1 MNQLALGKILMNVGD
16 LPALPQITNRI
27 IELTADPE
35 STNQEIC
42 DLINRDQVLVAK
54 VLKLVNSAYYGLPR
68 KVASVS
74 EAVALLGMQTLRT
87 LVVGASVYKTLAGM
101 KKKSVGNYEEIW
113 RHALACAVSSRL
125 VATELVISQKD
136 HAFTAGLLHDIG
148 RVILATLCTDRYQ
161 KVYELAEVRGCPL
174 IEAEQEIL
182 ETSHAEVGTI
192 IAHKWNLPLTLID
205 PIGYHHEPFA
215 NCDNQELVQM
225 VYLGNIAARL
235 AGYGSD
241 SCDHFTLNDS
251 VIKQWGINYEMLH
264 LVAEKVKGNIS
275 LDLI

>member
-68 KVASVS
+68 KVATVS

-87 LVVGASVYKTLAGM
+87 LMVGASVYKTLAGLQ
-101 KKKSVGNYEEIW
+101 KKPAGNYDEIW

-125 VATELVISQKD
+125 VAAELMIRQKD
-136 HAFTAGLLHDIG
+136 YAFTAGLLHDIG
-148 RVILATLCTDRYQ
+148 RVILATLCTDQYNQ
-161 KVYELAEVRGCPL
+161 VYELAKVRGCRL
-174 IEAEQEIL
+174 IEAEMEIL
-182 ETSHAEVGTI
+182 EISHAEVGKMV
-192 IAHKWNLPLTLID
+192 ANKWNLPMTLVD
-205 PIGYHHEPFA
+205 PIGYHHEPFSE
-215 NCDNQELVQM
+215 CDNQELVQS
-225 VYLGNIAARL
+225 VYLGNIVARL

-241 SCDHFTLNDS
+241 SYDHFTLNDA
-251 VIKQWGINYEMLH
+251 VIQQWRIKYEMLH
-264 LVAEKVKGNIS
+264 LISDQVKDNIS
-275 LDLI
+275 LDLL